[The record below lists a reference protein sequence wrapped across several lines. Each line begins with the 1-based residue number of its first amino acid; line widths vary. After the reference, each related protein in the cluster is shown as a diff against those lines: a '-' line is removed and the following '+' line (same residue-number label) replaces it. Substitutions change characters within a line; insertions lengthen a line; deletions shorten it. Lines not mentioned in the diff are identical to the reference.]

1 MCDRARFFEKEKLKM
16 SQKCRKWTKNG
27 PKTGVFEFIE
37 KSGLFFFFFLNLV
50 DKESLFYLLYS
61 STNPILRKNLVP
73 KIRAKMLSV
82 NQIAGSLNRLYP

>member
-1 MCDRARFFEKEKLKM
+1 MG
-16 SQKCRKWTKNG
+16 QKQGFLNLLRNL
-27 PKTGVFEFIE
+27 V
-37 KSGLFFFFFLNLV
+37 FFFLFLNLV

>member
-1 MCDRARFFEKEKLKM
+1 MG
-16 SQKCRKWTKNG
+16 QKQGFLNLLRNL
-27 PKTGVFEFIE
+27 VF
-37 KSGLFFFFFLNLV
+37 FFFFFLNLV